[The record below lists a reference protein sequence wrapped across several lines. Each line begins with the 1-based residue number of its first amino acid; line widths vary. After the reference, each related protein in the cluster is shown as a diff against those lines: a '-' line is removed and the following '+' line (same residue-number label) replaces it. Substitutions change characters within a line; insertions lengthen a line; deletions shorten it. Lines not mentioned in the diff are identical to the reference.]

1 MPAVPA
7 VGVAELMTTLP
18 RDGTII
24 FCDDH
29 LSHTVPYVHM
39 SRQEL
44 ALVIPADIH
53 GNILVT
59 DSRDSPILMPSAPV
73 HDART
78 ALHSYFSK
86 FAGCRG
92 CVAEV
97 VPAAPADADLLDL
110 RRSLPEEAHPFQY
123 LDLSTLHVLEA
134 EHVRTAGISSG
145 DSDNVDSDY
154 DSHSSF
160 IDDSPTDLTAADA
173 AYVDAFVASKMPLT
187 AEKLREQPASPATV
201 AASKRRRI
209 IITSSSSSP

>member
-1 MPAVPA
+1 
-7 VGVAELMTTLP
+7 MTTLP

-29 LSHTVPYVHM
+29 VTHTVPYVHM

-53 GNILVT
+53 NNVLVT
-59 DSRDSPILMPSAPV
+59 DSRDSPILMPSAPA

-123 LDLSTLHVLEA
+123 LDLSTLHDLEA

-173 AYVDAFVASKMPLT
+173 AYVDAVVASIMPLT

-201 AASKRRRI
+201 AVSKRRRI